1 MTRQAYSPAEVAEM
15 IGRSEWTV
23 RKHLREGWIAGTVH
37 RGKWFVP
44 ASEVARLTGNG
55 VGGGAGNLATPNST
69 KESAA

>member
-55 VGGGAGNLATPNST
+55 VERGVEIPAPSKTTA
-69 KESAA
+69 ESAA

>member
-44 ASEVARLTGNG
+44 ASEVEKLVKPKVREPAMENG
-55 VGGGAGNLATPNST
+55 
-69 KESAA
+69 